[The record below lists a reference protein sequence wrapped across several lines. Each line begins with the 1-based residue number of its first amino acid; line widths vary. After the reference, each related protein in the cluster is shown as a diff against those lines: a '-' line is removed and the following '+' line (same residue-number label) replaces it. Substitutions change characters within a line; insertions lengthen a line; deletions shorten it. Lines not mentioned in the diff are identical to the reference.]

1 MCEFYSR
8 DTDLTNLSAGSE
20 YWCSNKR
27 KQHGQETAAHRGY
40 LSPYSHS
47 LESIYTIDVAL

>member
-40 LSPYSHS
+40 LSPYLHS